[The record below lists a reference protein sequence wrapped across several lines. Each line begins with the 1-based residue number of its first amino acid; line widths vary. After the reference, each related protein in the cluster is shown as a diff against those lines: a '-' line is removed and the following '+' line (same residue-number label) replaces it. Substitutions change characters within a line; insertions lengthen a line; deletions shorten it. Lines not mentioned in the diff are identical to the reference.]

1 MTNTTKSPA
10 SLLAILALISAIA
23 PFAIDIYLPAFP
35 LMMTDLGT
43 SATSVQLTL
52 TTFML
57 GLAAGQLVI
66 GPLSDQFGRR
76 RPLLLGTVVCL
87 VASAL
92 CALAPTIE
100 WLIAMRFVQGFS
112 GAAGVVLAR
121 AIITDIARGVRA
133 ARMFSL
139 MMTVGGIAPVLAP
152 LVGSG
157 VIHGFGWR
165 GVFWVLAGLNLLMI
179 IGAVF
184 LVEESL
190 PPERRSAGGL
200 KVLVSNAGQVLRNRH
215 YLGFTLTFAFSMTA
229 MFAYIAASPFV
240 LQNIIGLGTTSYS
253 LVFAAIALG
262 LTAASVLSA
271 RLVTRVGPIRL
282 TAIGVGTMLAG
293 SVGLLLVVTLGDTPA
308 IPTLVLLF
316 VTVSAL
322 GLILGN
328 ATALATAQ
336 VTRYAGTGSAMLGAL
351 QFTLAAIASPLV
363 GIAGEQSAVPMAVAM
378 VVAAGIAALLLGT
391 MTRGASM
398 QPAGDGPAAR

>member
-10 SLLAILALISAIA
+10 SLLAVLALLSAIA
-23 PFAIDIYLPAFP
+23 PFAIDMYLPAFP
-35 LMMTDLGT
+35 QMMTDLDT

-57 GLAAGQLVI
+57 GLAVGQLVI

-87 VASAL
+87 AASAL

-133 ARMFSL
+133 AKMFSL

-179 IGAVF
+179 LGAIL
-184 LVEESL
+184 LVKESL

-200 KVLVSNAGQVLRNRH
+200 KALMSNAGQVLRNRH

-240 LQNIIGLGTTSYS
+240 LQNIIGLGTTTYS

-262 LTAASVLSA
+262 LTITSVLSA
-271 RLVTRVGPIRL
+271 RLVSRVGPIRL
-282 TAIGVGTMLAG
+282 TSIGVGTLLAG
-293 SVGLLLVVTLGDTPA
+293 SAGLLLVITLGDTPA

-322 GLILGN
+322 GFILGN

-336 VTRYAGTGSAMLGAL
+336 VTRYAGTGSAILGAL

-363 GIAGEQSAVPMAVAM
+363 GVAGEQSAVPMAVTM
-378 VVAAGIAALLLGT
+378 VVAAGIAALLLGA

-398 QPAGDGPAAR
+398 QPAEDGPEAH